1 MKPSDILLSAMLHA
15 GIVAGVMYGLSQ
27 HQGIPESDTEIE
39 PMFFEI
45 LEESIIASASQ
56 LQPKAIE
63 LEPTEST
70 PTEPTPIESK
80 STPEEETTEIENTV
94 RTKSQDFILSDD
106 GLDEVIPEEDGFSD
120 DENMVRTEFSEEG
133 KDKAE
138 IRQFDEN
145 KAEKHENPEKSEEK
159 EVDGGGDNRGKNEM
173 ENPDENMVQEQ
184 DNMVQEQDN
193 MVQEQDCEDAADVQ
207 QAKIVSAP
215 MALNRIVPVYPRS
228 ARRRGR
234 EGVVTLEILVSGT
247 GLVSKT
253 DVVGSS
259 GHSDLDAAAVSAVRT
274 ARFVPAIEDG
284 AQVEGKLRLTFE
296 FRLK

>member
-1 MKPSDILLSAMLHA
+1 MKFSDILFSAMLHA
-15 GIVAGVMYGLSQ
+15 VIVAGVMYGLSQ

-120 DENMVRTEFSEEG
+120 DENMVRTEFLQVEENESAIQESDGNSMENLEKVNKIEVSEIRSI
-133 KDKAE
+133 DKAV
-138 IRQFDEN
+138 N
-145 KAEKHENPEKSEEK
+145 S
-159 EVDGGGDNRGKNEM
+159 NELY
-173 ENPDENMVQEQ
+173 E
-184 DNMVQEQDN
+184 N

>member
-120 DENMVRTEFSEEG
+120 DENMVRTEFLQVEENESAIQESDGNSMENLEKVNKIEVSEIRSI
-133 KDKAE
+133 DKAV
-138 IRQFDEN
+138 N
-145 KAEKHENPEKSEEK
+145 S
-159 EVDGGGDNRGKNEM
+159 NELY
-173 ENPDENMVQEQ
+173 E
-184 DNMVQEQDN
+184 N

>member
-120 DENMVRTEFSEEG
+120 DENMVRTEFLQVEENESAIQESDGNSMENLGKVNKIEVSEIRSI
-133 KDKAE
+133 DKAV
-138 IRQFDEN
+138 N
-145 KAEKHENPEKSEEK
+145 S
-159 EVDGGGDNRGKNEM
+159 NELY
-173 ENPDENMVQEQ
+173 E
-184 DNMVQEQDN
+184 N

-234 EGVVTLEILVSGT
+234 EGVVALEILVSGS
-247 GLVSKT
+247 GSVSKAY
-253 DVVGSS
+253 VVGSS
-259 GHSDLDAAAVSAVRT
+259 GHSDLDAAALSAVNT
-274 ARFVPAIEDG
+274 ARFAPATEDG
-284 AQVEGKLRLTFE
+284 VQVEGRLRLTFE

>member
-120 DENMVRTEFSEEG
+120 DENMVRTEFLQVEENESAIQESDGNSMENLGKVNKIEVSEIRSI
-133 KDKAE
+133 DKAV
-138 IRQFDEN
+138 N
-145 KAEKHENPEKSEEK
+145 S
-159 EVDGGGDNRGKNEM
+159 NELY
-173 ENPDENMVQEQ
+173 E
-184 DNMVQEQDN
+184 N
-193 MVQEQDCEDAADVQ
+193 MVQEQDCEDAAEVQ

>member
-15 GIVAGVMYGLSQ
+15 VIVAGVMYGLSQ

-120 DENMVRTEFSEEG
+120 DENMVRTEFLQVEENESAIQESDGNSMENLGKVNKIEVSEIRSI
-133 KDKAE
+133 DKAV
-138 IRQFDEN
+138 N
-145 KAEKHENPEKSEEK
+145 S
-159 EVDGGGDNRGKNEM
+159 NELY
-173 ENPDENMVQEQ
+173 E
-184 DNMVQEQDN
+184 N

>member
-80 STPEEETTEIENTV
+80 STPEEEMTEIENTV

-120 DENMVRTEFSEEG
+120 DENMVRTEFLQVEENESAIQESDGNSMENLEKVKKIEVSEIRSI
-133 KDKAE
+133 DKAV
-138 IRQFDEN
+138 N
-145 KAEKHENPEKSEEK
+145 S
-159 EVDGGGDNRGKNEM
+159 NELY
-173 ENPDENMVQEQ
+173 E
-184 DNMVQEQDN
+184 N

>member
-120 DENMVRTEFSEEG
+120 DENMVRTEFLQVEENESAIQESDGNSMENLGKVNKIEVSEIRSI
-133 KDKAE
+133 DKAV
-138 IRQFDEN
+138 N
-145 KAEKHENPEKSEEK
+145 S
-159 EVDGGGDNRGKNEM
+159 NELY
-173 ENPDENMVQEQ
+173 E
-184 DNMVQEQDN
+184 N

>member
-1 MKPSDILLSAMLHA
+1 MLHA
-15 GIVAGVMYGLSQ
+15 VIVAGVMYGLSQ

-120 DENMVRTEFSEEG
+120 DENMVRTEFLQVEENESAIQESDGNSMENLGKVNKIEVSEIRSI
-133 KDKAE
+133 DKAV
-138 IRQFDEN
+138 N
-145 KAEKHENPEKSEEK
+145 S
-159 EVDGGGDNRGKNEM
+159 NELY
-173 ENPDENMVQEQ
+173 E
-184 DNMVQEQDN
+184 N

>member
-1 MKPSDILLSAMLHA
+1 MKFSDILFSAMLHA
-15 GIVAGVMYGLSQ
+15 VIVAGVMYGLSQ

-120 DENMVRTEFSEEG
+120 DENMVRTEFLQVEENESAIQESDGNSMENLGKVNKIEVSEIRSI
-133 KDKAE
+133 DKAV
-138 IRQFDEN
+138 N
-145 KAEKHENPEKSEEK
+145 S
-159 EVDGGGDNRGKNEM
+159 NELY
-173 ENPDENMVQEQ
+173 E
-184 DNMVQEQDN
+184 N